1 MGSAPSVEKGGV
13 LASESKS
20 TYFKSNSSKKEKGIA
35 ERHELICQYWFRNKS
50 KEKMYFLDDL
60 CRIISLFSATIPD
73 KWDLSVKGG
82 YIHIDPQTG
91 VIENKKMFGWYVKND
106 ECGKTKSS
114 YFVVQFR
121 SNYQMQPIL

>member
-82 YIHIDPQTG
+82 HIHIDPQTG
-91 VIENKKMFGWYVKND
+91 VIEKKTPFTWNKKHRDW
-106 ECGKTKSS
+106 
-114 YFVVQFR
+114 
-121 SNYQMQPIL
+121 PIESIPMYP